1 MSKIRIKNFGPIKEG
16 YLEDGGWI
24 DIKKVTVFIGN
35 QGSGKSTVAK
45 LISTFVWMEK
55 ALTRGDYDKEWFV
68 GKDVLEKYCSYHNI
82 QSYFKFSGETDLTEI
97 EYIGN
102 SYSIKHQNRYLT
114 IKENEKGNYP
124 LPQIMYV
131 PADRNFL
138 STVDDLKSQ
147 RLFSPAL
154 SELLAEFR
162 NAKMAMESDLKRPIN
177 DADLRYDKF
186 RDILFVKGNDYQVKL
201 TEASSGFQSLAPLY
215 MVSWF
220 LANAIK
226 VALQNIAE
234 KSPEPMS
241 SDESDRFRK
250 AISEIL
256 LADNLTD
263 EQKRIGISE
272 VAKKINKNAFINIV
286 EEPEQNLYPS
296 SQWQM
301 LQSLLE
307 FNNMSPG
314 NKLIITTHSPY
325 IINDLSIAI
334 QGKYLKDKIGA
345 SAKAPYLLDRMNE
358 VIDEKS
364 LVNAVDV
371 VVYQLD
377 ESDGSIRKLQ
387 NPEGIPSDKN
397 FLNNML
403 AEGNRRFDS
412 LLEIEEEI

>member
-1 MSKIRIKNFGPIKEG
+1 
-16 YLEDGGWI
+16 
-24 DIKKVTVFIGN
+24 
-35 QGSGKSTVAK
+35 
-45 LISTFVWMEK
+45 
-55 ALTRGDYDKEWFV
+55 
-68 GKDVLEKYCSYHNI
+68 
-82 QSYFKFSGETDLTEI
+82 
-97 EYIGN
+97 
-102 SYSIKHQNRYLT
+102 LT

-162 NAKMAMESDLKRPIN
+162 NAKMAMESDLKLPIN

-272 VAKKINKNAFINIV
+272 VAKKINKTAFINIV